1 MNFHPVYRPD
11 IDGLR
16 AISIILV
23 IIYHAYPNVLPSG
36 FIGVDIF
43 FVISGYLISSII
55 FKSLKQENFSFI
67 DFYQKRVL
75 RIFPALIIVLCITIL
90 LGLSLLLPK
99 ELNDLSRHLIAGASF
114 VSNILL

>member
-23 IIYHAYPNVLPSG
+23 IIYHAYPNALPSG

-55 FKSLKQENFSFI
+55 LKSFTLGNFNFL
-67 DFYQKRVL
+67 DFYEKRVI
-75 RIFPALIIVLCITIL
+75 RIFPALFITLVITTL
-90 LGLSLLLPK
+90 LGLFFFLPK
-99 ELNDLSRHLIAGASF
+99 EMNDLSRHLIAGASF
-114 VSNILL
+114 